1 MFYPLSLFIGLRYT
15 KAKRSNGFV
24 SFVSLFSTG
33 GILLGVMS
41 LILVLSVMNGFEEK
55 QKKRVL
61 GAIPHVVITNQAQ
74 MLPDWQSVM
83 GDIGDIANVE
93 GVSAMV
99 NAEAMV
105 QTPKQLR
112 AVEIQGI
119 FPEEW
124 APATLKQA
132 INLGRLDN
140 LTPGSYK
147 VLIGSELAKE
157 LDIGLNDKMRII
169 STRGSVFTPLG
180 RIPSQRNFVVAG
192 IFTLGSEADAN
203 QIFLHGVDAARLMR
217 LPKGAVTGIRF
228 FLDDP
233 FHIQGFEQLNLPQ
246 DLYVYDW
253 RTSHGQFFQAIKM
266 EKNMIGMLLCLIVAV
281 AAFNILSSS
290 VMLVTDK
297 EGEVAILKTLGMSN
311 SNIIAVFMVQGAWSG
326 VLGAL
331 FGAVIGILLAL
342 YINPLLAFLG
352 FDLYAAVGGQLPV
365 LFNAWQIV
373 HIILGAMLLS
383 FAATFYPAWRAARV
397 KPAEALRYE

>member
-41 LILVLSVMNGFEEK
+41 LIVVLSVMNGFEEK

-61 GAIPHVVITNQAQ
+61 GAIPHVVITNDRQI
-74 MLPDWQSVM
+74 LPDWQS
-83 GDIGDIANVE
+83 IARRFESIPNVQA
-93 GVSAMV
+93 VSAMV

-105 QTPKQLR
+105 QTPSELR

-119 FPEEW
+119 FPEQW
-124 APATLKQA
+124 APSSLKNSVLVGQLSQLSA
-132 INLGRLDN
+132 
-140 LTPGSYK
+140 GSYG
-147 VLIGSELAKE
+147 VLIGSELAKS
-157 LDIGLNDKMRII
+157 LNVGLNDKLRII

-180 RIPSQRNFVVAG
+180 RVPSQRNFVVAG
-192 IFTLGSEADAN
+192 IFTLGSEADAT
-203 QIFLHGVDAARLMR
+203 QVFMHGADAGRLMR
-217 LPKGAVTGIRF
+217 LPAGAVTGIRF

-233 FHIQGFEQLNLPQ
+233 FHLQGFDQLNLPEG
-246 DLYVYDW
+246 LHSYDW
-253 RTSHGQFFQAIKM
+253 RVSHGQFFQAVKM

-290 VMLVTDK
+290 VMLVSDK

-311 SNIIAVFMVQGAWSG
+311 NSIIAIFMVQGAWSG

-331 FGAVIGILLAL
+331 FGAAFGLLIAYFINSLLAV
-342 YINPLLAFLG
+342 LG
-352 FDLYAAVGGQLPV
+352 MDLYAAVGGQLPV
-365 LFNAWQIV
+365 LFDPWQIV
-373 HIILGAMLLS
+373 HIILGAMALS
-383 FAATFYPAWRAARV
+383 FAATFYPAWRAAHV